1 MSLTHSL
8 NNALSGMTIS
18 AKRAEVSSG
27 NIANAATPGYAKRD
41 LAVASDVVRGGVR
54 AAGVTRTVD
63 EALLADRRSAD
74 TDAAGAKVRHEA
86 LKRLELVI
94 GGIDSETSISAKL
107 ADLETKFIAASA
119 DPSSEL
125 QVGAV
130 VQSLSDL
137 TATFHTQSAGIQ
149 ALRSSA
155 DHAIGD
161 AVERLNIALKQVEE
175 LNGSIT
181 RSQSRGGDTTALQ
194 DQRQQ
199 VIDQIAE
206 IVPIRQLSRDGGQ
219 VALMMPSG
227 TSLLDGKARDVSF
240 TKTSTIAADMTL
252 ASGALSGITIGG
264 RDIGSRLGD
273 GALGAQLKM
282 RDETLVQ
289 AQADLDALA
298 ADLIGR
304 FAAADSSI
312 AAGQPSLLTDNGGPH
327 DPTDTVGLASRI
339 SVNNALSAEPWRL
352 RDGIAAAT
360 AGPAGDNTQ
369 IDAWIDA
376 LNEPRASAGGSSQS
390 AAGHAANFITSASTA
405 RLRAE
410 DTATFTVATQTA
422 LKEAEL
428 ANGVDTD
435 AEMQALLQI
444 EKSYAA
450 NAKVI
455 GIIDEMF
462 ARLLEI

>member
-8 NNALSGMTIS
+8 NNALSGITIS

-74 TDAAGAKVRHEA
+74 TDAAGAQVSHEA
-86 LKRLELVI
+86 LKRLEMVI

-125 QVGAV
+125 QIGAV

-161 AVERLNIALKQVEE
+161 AVERLNIALKQVED

-181 RSQSRGGDTTALQ
+181 RAQSRGGDTTALQ

-227 TSLLDGKARDVSF
+227 TSLLDGKAREVSF

-252 ASGALSGITIGG
+252 ASGALSGLTINE

-273 GALGAQLKM
+273 GALGTQLKM

-298 ADLIGR
+298 ADLIDR
-304 FAAADSSI
+304 FAAADPSI
-312 AAGQPSLLTDNGGPH
+312 ATGQPSILTDNGGPL
-327 DPTDTVGLASRI
+327 DPTDTIGLASRI

-369 IDAWIDA
+369 IDAWIEA
-376 LNEPRASAGGSSQS
+376 LDEPVSLAGSSPQS
-390 AAGHAANFITSASTA
+390 AAGLAADFITSASTA

-435 AEMQALLQI
+435 AEIQALLQI